1 MKSKLFKED
10 SAIDENNLIAGD
22 EWTTAEIDWR
32 YFSSVAQPT
41 IASHAEEV
49 ADDNDDKEDFNPTQK
64 PAERFAKQ
72 RREKLWLI
80 FLTNLRHRV
89 KNTLT
94 IATWYLVSGV
104 HKFSMTKTFVL
115 LL

>member
-49 ADDNDDKEDFNPTQK
+49 ADDNDNEEDFNPTQK
-64 PAERFAKQ
+64 KQQNALPSNKERNS
-72 RREKLWLI
+72 R
-80 FLTNLRHRV
+80 
-89 KNTLT
+89 
-94 IATWYLVSGV
+94 
-104 HKFSMTKTFVL
+104 
-115 LL
+115 